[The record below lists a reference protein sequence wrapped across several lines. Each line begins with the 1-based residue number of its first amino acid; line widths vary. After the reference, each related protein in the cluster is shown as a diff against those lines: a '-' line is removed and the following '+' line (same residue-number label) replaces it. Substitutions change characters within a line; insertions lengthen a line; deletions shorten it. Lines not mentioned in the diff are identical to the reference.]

1 MTSIKRARPTRPT
14 PLRMLKATSVGL
26 CGLAL
31 FLGACTLANTP
42 QQDLAY
48 ARWAKCS
55 APYVSLERVDL
66 DGRITFKISNEGSR
80 QQVLQCLAEA
90 GRTGPPL
97 PEPVGVY
104 PPSGP

>member
-1 MTSIKRARPTRPT
+1 VLDQRGQFLRAALGFT
-14 PLRMLKATSVGL
+14 
-26 CGLAL
+26 L
-31 FLGACTLANTP
+31 FLGACAIRNTP

-48 ARWAKCS
+48 ARWAKCNR
-55 APYVSLERVDL
+55 PYVQLEHIDL

-80 QQVLQCLAEA
+80 QQTVQCLAEA

-97 PEPVGVY
+97 PEPVGIW